1 VLDAIKQFL
10 YVVIPMLVLA
20 ALIGVP
26 VWLFVRPSK
35 SKPPPASARICPK
48 CYGDPN
54 WVWHTSQGPMRCPRC
69 GGKGWIR

>member
-10 YVVIPMLVLA
+10 YVVITMVVLA

-35 SKPPPASARICPK
+35 PPPPSA
-48 CYGDPN
+48 
-54 WVWHTSQGPMRCPRC
+54 
-69 GGKGWIR
+69 